1 MFCKNC
7 GKEIKGTE
15 KFCPACG
22 SPVSV
27 PPRKDEET
35 KKKAVKQKEADISV
49 KPAKADTPAK
59 PGKSPKK
66 YLKVLLPG
74 VVCAVAVILI
84 LVKAVGGFQSAG
96 DTKSG
101 GFQKETYKDSGFSRK
116 QIKELENTYNQAYE
130 DEKEALDLYIMAF
143 AESYD
148 EYGYLKEGLE
158 QLPGLVE
165 NLYQV
170 VNDLDPQLKEVVA
183 QDAGMRY
190 GDSYLEYY
198 LIDKGVG
205 TVLSDSSVGKD
216 LRSLITNAGVGLLEY
231 ALISQS
237 EQEKREAIR
246 SDAMEP
252 VAVSEEYA
260 LIRSY
265 GNIGEMLRQI
275 ENNSGY
281 VIARKALQ
289 QRQDA
294 IDEGFKKYA
303 LEDYWS
309 EDLEVSFQAYQNN
322 ENLQGRNDAVNEK
335 IAEWNDALYQ
345 WEKEFL
351 QQMGLEDVD
360 ALLQERIYPETAEGE
375 NVSQEDTEEDLQ
387 EDSEK
392 DSQGASA
399 ETLGRYV
406 YSITDKEGK
415 IYSSFLW
422 KYGIME
428 AVINNE
434 GVFSMPNGPEGIA
447 SANNVAD
454 TPHIIMNKEAK
465 ILFESETTEGG
476 SIYYDVTPSG
486 NILKKSYDSDMQ
498 HGDYQI
504 LEFVQPDGT
513 TKKLL
518 EGGFI
523 ELGQKEKYR
532 DYYSYECGYVDDR
545 QGTVYGY
552 IDMKTGE
559 LIDKEEYEK
568 KIQEE
573 FPGEEESGIPRVIEE
588 VRMTRLNENY
598 LIGDDSILYDNA
610 KKAVKELSE
619 GRGVENI
626 QYGDGK
632 YWVVAK
638 SGWYYA
644 LDENLEEILEPVQ
657 LPKDTSYTMT
667 DYGIVTV
674 ESVEIETEGSQ
685 YTENYI
691 CLYDEKGER
700 TQLVKTNDTSVQVSG
715 FMVTSVGGFGT
726 VWTSPGANLKT
737 KEPLLIAT
745 PETPI
750 SLEM

>member
-1 MFCKNC
+1 M
-7 GKEIKGTE
+7 
-15 KFCPACG
+15 
-22 SPVSV
+22 
-27 PPRKDEET
+27 
-35 KKKAVKQKEADISV
+35 
-49 KPAKADTPAK
+49 
-59 PGKSPKK
+59 
-66 YLKVLLPG
+66 
-74 VVCAVAVILI
+74 
-84 LVKAVGGFQSAG
+84 
-96 DTKSG
+96 
-101 GFQKETYKDSGFSRK
+101 
-116 QIKELENTYNQAYE
+116 
-130 DEKEALDLYIMAF
+130 
-143 AESYD
+143 
-148 EYGYLKEGLE
+148 
-158 QLPGLVE
+158 
-165 NLYQV
+165 
-170 VNDLDPQLKEVVA
+170 
-183 QDAGMRY
+183 
-190 GDSYLEYY
+190 
-198 LIDKGVG
+198 
-205 TVLSDSSVGKD
+205 
-216 LRSLITNAGVGLLEY
+216 
-231 ALISQS
+231 
-237 EQEKREAIR
+237 
-246 SDAMEP
+246 
-252 VAVSEEYA
+252 
-260 LIRSY
+260 
-265 GNIGEMLRQI
+265 
-275 ENNSGY
+275 
-281 VIARKALQ
+281 
-289 QRQDA
+289 
-294 IDEGFKKYA
+294 
-303 LEDYWS
+303 
-309 EDLEVSFQAYQNN
+309 
-322 ENLQGRNDAVNEK
+322 
-335 IAEWNDALYQ
+335 
-345 WEKEFL
+345 
-351 QQMGLEDVD
+351 
-360 ALLQERIYPETAEGE
+360 
-375 NVSQEDTEEDLQ
+375 
-387 EDSEK
+387 
-392 DSQGASA
+392 
-399 ETLGRYV
+399 
-406 YSITDKEGK
+406 
-415 IYSSFLW
+415 
-422 KYGIME
+422 
-428 AVINNE
+428 
-434 GVFSMPNGPEGIA
+434 
-447 SANNVAD
+447 
-454 TPHIIMNKEAK
+454 
-465 ILFESETTEGG
+465 
-476 SIYYDVTPSG
+476 TPSG

-588 VRMTRLNENY
+588 VRITRLNENY